1 MNQTYSVAIA
11 AIEAVPRRQIG
22 ESLLDYHSRVA
33 VWQSQYTLP
42 QPESIAGALVR
53 CAADIAETMPEPVSQ
68 TTVINGTSRERKNAY
83 QRELMARRRAEA
95 KAAKLTSNTDSTP

>member
-11 AIEAVPRRQIG
+11 AIEAVPRRQVG

-53 CAADIAETMPEPVSQ
+53 CCCDIAETLSESKKL
-68 TTVINGTSRERKNAY
+68 TTVINGTSRERRNAY
-83 QRELMARRRAEA
+83 QASLMRDRRAATKLA
-95 KAAKLTSNTDSTP
+95 KANAKLTGGA